1 MDALTGTGLAGAI
14 LKPSVA
20 AATDA
25 PDWYKDAIIYQLHVK
40 AFADSNND
48 GIGDFAGL
56 TSKLDYL
63 QDLGVTALWLLPF
76 YKSPLRDDGYDI
88 ADYKAINPNYG
99 KMADFRKFM
108 AEAKKRNLKV
118 ITELVINH
126 TSDQHPWFQ
135 RARNAKPGSALRDWY
150 VWSDSDQNYK
160 GTRIIFTDTEKS
172 NWTFDPIAKAYYWHR
187 FFSHQPDLN
196 FDNPQVFEA
205 IVGIMK
211 FWIDHGVDGFRLDAI
226 PYLVER
232 EGTNNE
238 NLPETHSVLKRLRAE
253 LDAYAPGK
261 LFLAEANQWPEDV
274 SAYFGDGDECHMAY
288 HFPLMPRIYMAI
300 AQEDRHPV
308 TDIMRQTPDIPANC
322 QWALFLRNHDEL
334 TLEMVTDS
342 ERDYL
347 WSTYAVDPRARINVG
362 IRRRLT
368 PLMEGDRRKVE
379 LMNSLLM
386 SFPGTPIVYYG
397 DEIGMG
403 DNIYLGDRDGVR
415 TPMQWTPDRNAGFSQ
430 CNPAQLYLPAVMDPQ
445 YGFQAIN
452 VETQQR
458 SIASFLNW
466 NKRLISVRK
475 SSKAFGRGSMNFIRP
490 DNRAVLV
497 YLRQDGDETILCVA
511 NLSHAAQSAE
521 IDLSAFAGRIP
532 LEMLGRTWFAPISN
546 APFHVTLAPYGFFWF
561 QLCTQQPLSYK
572 PLPLRPDYPT
582 LVWTAKFNSL
592 NNALGKRALEG
603 EALPGFLKAQR
614 WFADKSSRK
623 FDATLKAAA
632 VLQDEEPGVA
642 LLVIDSKSS
651 KQAGRYLLPAVTAW
665 GRPEGAVLADVIAA
679 IRRGPR
685 EGALLQAAS
694 NLDFVR
700 LMLGR
705 LHEDAAGEKDG
716 VKLRFTATEAFR
728 AAPLPPIEAARGVG
742 VEQTNSS
749 IIINDAFVLKI
760 YRQLA
765 AGLNPEIEI
774 GRHLAK
780 RGYANTPEFLGSAE
794 IEIDGQTSAIAV
806 LHRFVLNQGDGWTQ
820 TTTYLDRFFEEQ
832 RLLPGAPP
840 PPREAHGIYLARM
853 QETGTRLAQ
862 LHEALSTADGDP
874 AFEPKKMTKADLVA
888 ENKALLERAEQL
900 LDQIQALS
908 NVPDKAKPLVTALV
922 SRRKD
927 AIARLKAEL
936 PKEPLP
942 FYTRL
947 HGDFHLGQVMI
958 VKGDVFIL
966 DFEGEPRRSLAE
978 RRLPGIALRDVAGL
992 LRSLDYAGLAAIER
1006 LALTLPDAVSASVPL
1021 EDAWRQSVGKTFI
1034 DAYHAGIEKLPIAP
1048 SRAAM
1053 ESWLTALQID
1063 KAIYE
1068 IGYEMANR
1076 PDWLHIPLIGFWK
1089 LLFDGEAVPEFQRA
1103 A

>member
-1 MDALTGTGLAGAI
+1 MDSLTEAGLAGTL
-14 LKPSVA
+14 LKPSTA
-20 AATDA
+20 PSPDA
-25 PDWYKDAIIYQLHVK
+25 PDWYKDAVIYQLHVK

-63 QDLGVTALWLLPF
+63 QELGVTALWLLPF

-88 ADYKAINPNYG
+88 ADYKVINPAFG

-108 AEAKKRNLKV
+108 VEAKKRNLRV

-135 RARNAKPGSALRDWY
+135 RARSAKPGSPWRDWY
-150 VWSDSDQNYK
+150 VWSDSDQAYQ

-172 NWTFDPIAKAYYWHR
+172 NWTFDPVAKSYYWHR

-196 FDNPQVFEA
+196 FDNPQVFNA

-211 FWIDHGVDGFRLDAI
+211 FWIDQGVDGFRLDAI

-238 NLPETHSVLKRLRAE
+238 NLPETHAVLKALRRE

-274 SAYFGDGDECHMAY
+274 SDYFGDGDECHMAY

-300 AQEDRHPV
+300 AQEDRHPI
-308 TDIMRQTPDIPANC
+308 TDIMRQTPDIPDNC

-334 TLEMVTDS
+334 TLEMVTDA

-347 WSTYAVDPRARINVG
+347 WSTYAIDPRARINVG

-415 TPMQWTPDRNAGFSQ
+415 TPMQWTPDRNGGFSQ
-430 CNPAQLYLPAVMDPQ
+430 CNPAQLYLPAVMDPL

-452 VETQQR
+452 VEAQSR

-466 NKRLISVRK
+466 NKRLIAVRK
-475 SSKAFGRGSMNFIRP
+475 SSRAFGRGSMTFIRP
-490 DNRAVLV
+490 DNRAVLA

-521 IDLSAFAGRIP
+521 IDLSAFVGRIP
-532 LEMLGRTWFAPISN
+532 LEMLGRTWFAPVTN

-561 QLCTQQPLSYK
+561 QLCAEQPLSYK
-572 PLPLRPDYPT
+572 ALPLRPDYPT
-582 LVWTAKFNSL
+582 LVWTARFNSL
-592 NNALGKRALEG
+592 SNQLTRSALES

-614 WFADKSSRK
+614 WFADKSTRN
-623 FDATLKAAA
+623 FTTTLKSAV
-632 VLQDEEPGVA
+632 VLQDEDPGVA
-642 LLVIDSKSS
+642 LAVVDTKSAR
-651 KQAGRYLLPAVTAW
+651 QTGRYLLPVVAAW
-665 GRPEGAVLADVIAA
+665 GRPEGAALADVVAA

-694 NLDFVR
+694 NPDFVR
-700 LMLGR
+700 LMLR
-705 LHEDAAGEKDG
+705 HLHDG
-716 VKLRFTATEAFR
+716 DTRDRDGTRVSFTATEAFAR
-728 AAPLPPIEAARGVG
+728 QALPSVETARGVG

-749 IIINDAFVLKI
+749 IIVNDEFVLKV
-760 YRQLA
+760 YRQLG
-765 AGLNPEIEI
+765 AGLNPEIEV

-780 RGYANTPEFLGSAE
+780 RRYANTPEFLGSAE
-794 IEIDGQTSAIAV
+794 IEIDGKPHSIAV
-806 LHRFVLNQGDGWTQ
+806 LHRFVLNQGDGWAQ
-820 TTTYLDRFFEEQ
+820 TTSYLDRFFEEQ
-832 RLLPGAPP
+832 RLMPASSPP
-840 PPREAHGIYLARM
+840 EDAHGIYLSRM
-853 QETGTRLAQ
+853 QETGARLAQ
-862 LHEALSTADGDP
+862 LHEALSNADGDA
-874 AFEPKKMTKADLVA
+874 AFEPRRMSKADLAA
-888 ENKALLERAEQL
+888 ESKALAEKAEAMLEQL
-900 LDQIQALS
+900 QGLQNPPEKARPMIAAL
-908 NVPDKAKPLVTALV
+908 AG
-922 SRRKD
+922 RRKD
-927 AIARLKAEL
+927 VLARLKRET

-966 DFEGEPRRSLAE
+966 DFEGEPRRSLEE
-978 RRLPGIALRDVAGL
+978 RRQPGIFLRDVAGL

-1006 LALTLPDAVSASVPL
+1006 LALTLPDAVSASVGI
-1021 EDAWRQSVGKTFI
+1021 EDAWRRSAGNAFI
-1034 DAYHAGIEKLPIAP
+1034 DAYYAGIEKLPIAP
-1048 SRAAM
+1048 ARDEM
-1053 ESWLTALQID
+1053 EAWLTILQID
-1063 KAIYE
+1063 KVIYE
-1068 IGYEMANR
+1068 IGYEIANR
-1076 PDWLHIPLIGFWK
+1076 PTWLHIPLIGLWK
-1089 LLFDGEAVPEFQRA
+1089 LLFDGEPVPVQA
-1103 A
+1103 ASS